1 MSDWIGPTW
10 AQWASTVN
18 RVNDAYDD
26 LEAAQKAARDWKKY
40 AIRLEKELDEV
51 WDLYREAQG
60 NTTGQRTV
68 REALDKELEK
78 LDPGNKM
85 LDKDYRRAMF
95 NKAKAEEQQAIDK
108 RQGKV

>member
-26 LEAAQKAARDWKKY
+26 LETAQKAARDWKKY

-60 NTTGQRTV
+60 NSAGQKTV
-68 REALDKELEK
+68 KEVAVSEIEK

-85 LDKDYRRAMF
+85 LDKAHRQAIFD
-95 NKAKAEEQQAIDK
+95 KAKAEQQQAIDK
-108 RQGKV
+108 RQGKI

>member
-51 WDLYREAQG
+51 WDLYREMSGSAA
-60 NTTGQRTV
+60 GQQTV
-68 REALDKELEK
+68 RAALDKELET

-85 LDKDYRRAMF
+85 LDKDYRRALF
-95 NKAKAEEQQAIDK
+95 NKAKAADQEAFDK
-108 RQGKV
+108 RRGKG